1 MEVLRT
7 EDLQSN
13 PEAFLYCMGALKFI
27 SGSPGFLAEMVGKGA
42 VETLTT
48 LMKQMNEDMKPGACL
63 PSWGNLLV
71 QVRVYL
77 KRKEVQTVI
86 A

>member
-1 MEVLRT
+1 MEVLRA
-7 EDLQSN
+7 EDLHSN
-13 PEAFLYCMGALKFI
+13 SEAFLYCMGALKFI

-42 VETLTT
+42 VEILTT
-48 LMKQMNEDMKPGACL
+48 LIKQTNEDMKYSACL
-63 PSWGNLLV
+63 PNWGNLLV

-77 KRKEVQTVI
+77 KRLEVQTVI

>member
-1 MEVLRT
+1 MEVLRA

-42 VETLTT
+42 VEILTT
-48 LMKQMNEDMKPGACL
+48 LIKQTNEDMKYGACL
-63 PSWGNLLV
+63 PNWGNLLV

-77 KRKEVQTVI
+77 KRLEVQTVI